1 MINGERSMTE
11 RFRVGVITS
20 THGLRGEVK
29 VYPTTDDPQRF
40 SLLKEVILDLNGS
53 ERVLKIRSVRYFK
66 NMVILSFEGLDRIED
81 VQRFLKKDLLIERKD
96 ALPLGEGEYYIP
108 DLIGIEVSDEEGT
121 VLGQITDVLQTAAND
136 VYVVQMQDGKEFMI
150 PKTDECILETDI
162 TAGKMR
168 VHLLPGLMDL

>member
-1 MINGERSMTE
+1 MTE

-53 ERVLKIRSVRYFK
+53 EKILKIRSVKYFK
-66 NMVILSFEGLDRIED
+66 NMVILAFEGLDRIED
-81 VQRFLKKDLLIERKD
+81 VQRFLKKDLLIRRSD
-96 ALPLGEGEYYIP
+96 ALPLAEGEYYIP
-108 DLIGIEVSDEEGT
+108 DLIGIEVSDEDGT

-136 VYVVQMQDGKEFMI
+136 VYVVRQENGKEFMI

-162 TAGKMR
+162 ENGRMR